1 MLQFRTEAYGLTNTP
16 NFGNPGTTVSNA
28 TFAGGAVT
36 NYNGYDIISSS
47 SGDRQI
53 RFALKFTY

>member
-1 MLQFRTEAYGLTNTP
+1 
-16 NFGNPGTTVSNA
+16 VSNA
-28 TFAGGAVT
+28 TFAGGVLT
-36 NYNGYDIISSS
+36 NYNGYDTISSS